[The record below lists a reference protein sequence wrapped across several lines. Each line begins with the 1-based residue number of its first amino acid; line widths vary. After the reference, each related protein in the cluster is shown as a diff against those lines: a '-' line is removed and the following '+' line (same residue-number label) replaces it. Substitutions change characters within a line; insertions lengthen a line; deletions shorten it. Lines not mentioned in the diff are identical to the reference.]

1 MCLHMRAFF
10 RKYLYRANA
19 RERGKTGPPG
29 RGFSSRMASEND
41 IMPVSEEKQ
50 ARQGVGFR
58 AAWRVGNDIM
68 PVSEE
73 KQARQ
78 GMGFR
83 AAWREEK

>member
-1 MCLHMRAFF
+1 
-10 RKYLYRANA
+10 
-19 RERGKTGPPG
+19 
-29 RGFSSRMASEND
+29 
-41 IMPVSEEKQ
+41 MPVSEEKQ